1 MAISIGS
8 GAEYYEGND
17 IGKQILSGI
26 YLATNHSCYDSIY
39 GVLFIVSG
47 ILFSSIFIFAFN
59 YRVSFN
65 NKGLS
70 KKQKIIASLT
80 MAIVTAPYTFLLPK
94 ELFIRN
100 KNISRFGTA
109 IAVLQNT

>member
-1 MAISIGS
+1 MTAST
-8 GAEYYEGND
+8 EFCL
-17 IGKQILSGI
+17 LSAVFC
-26 YLATNHSCYDSIY
+26 LAVFYF
-39 GVLFIVSG
+39 V
-47 ILFSSIFIFAFN
+47 FN

-80 MAIVTAPYTFLLPK
+80 MAIITAPYTFLLPK

-109 IAVLQNT
+109 IAVITGKYLFPILIRALT